1 LLLLVQIHRIQIKN
15 VGLLLKGADYY
26 RRPGVEY
33 LVYGDLQVHFVGLVG
48 SGQVG
53 VKVTGI
59 EEEIVANEVDK
70 REVGV
75 V

>member
-1 LLLLVQIHRIQIKN
+1 M
-15 VGLLLKGADYY
+15 
-26 RRPGVEY
+26 
-33 LVYGDLQVHFVGLVG
+33 HFVGLVG

-53 VKVTGI
+53 VKVAGI

-75 V
+75 VQQAERALGQIGLEKMI